1 MCQARLRGIMPR
13 KKRADPNKQY
23 RHFVMTLNT
32 HPQTGERFPD
42 PAWGDKYSDQLHKM
56 VQESLECV
64 DRTFGRSLRY
74 RIAQL
79 EKGSKAQQAGTDGAD
94 PIGSI
99 GTDGAET
106 QNNQDSF
113 VQDSLDEQA
122 RKSGFHLQLYVE
134 TQTSIRL
141 RTVWRSLPYAY
152 VRPRRALRETAR
164 DYCMPDKGSPFVD
177 LIDETVIAGPFTV
190 GEWRP
195 STADESNDSP
205 LDMAT
210 AFIVKGGSLHECAR
224 RFPQV
229 FVRHGFGLERLW
241 KQLNLSFQSKQ

>member
-1 MCQARLRGIMPR
+1 MSR
-13 KKRADPNKQY
+13 KRPDPNKQY

-42 PAWGDKYSDQLHKM
+42 PMWSNDASDTLHQM
-56 VQESLECV
+56 VEESLRAV
-64 DRTFGRSLRY
+64 DAVFGRSLRY

-79 EKGSKAQQAGTDGAD
+79 EKGSQ
-94 PIGSI
+94 S
-99 GTDGAET
+99 E
-106 QNNQDSF
+106 NNQDSHGLGDAGEKP
-113 VQDSLDEQA
+113 QGDIEETT

-134 TQTSIRL
+134 TATSIRL
-141 RTVWRSLPYAY
+141 RTVWRGLPYAY

-177 LIDETVIAGPFTV
+177 LIDETVIAGPFIV
-190 GEWRP
+190 GEWRD

-210 AFIVKGGSLHECAR
+210 AFIVRGGSLSECAR
-224 RFPQV
+224 RFPKV
-229 FVRHGFGLERLW
+229 FVRHGYGLRELW
-241 KQLNLSFQSKQ
+241 KQLNLGFDQGVR